1 MAIPFLNH
9 LDLRSVSE
17 LQNAILHKTT
27 SASASNVEGKVIYD
41 TGSDTI
47 KYYNGSEWIS
57 LTGEGTRYDLL
68 VPSGTT
74 AIRLEGV
81 TESGNTNDD
90 ITITGGTN
98 VTVTRTSAT
107 ELTIAST
114 DTNTNQL
121 TTFVVE
127 DGDGTE
133 VTISQ
138 GKEWKFVE
146 GGGIDIDWTDVDNG
160 TDLDPYD
167 LTFTVNAGTSN
178 IVDSAVT
185 TAKINDGAVTT
196 AKINDAAVTTAKIND
211 EAVTFAK
218 MQHIATQRIL
228 GRNTSGTGDVEAIT
242 PTTFRPFLKSSLG
255 GAFSSDALTI
265 GNGSSTIT
273 IPGDLVV
280 TGTTTTNNVETVS
293 TSNGVVF
300 EGNAADANEGTLLAG
315 TLTADRTYTLP
326 DATGTIAIIDDIP
339 TVNNSTITITAGN
352 ALTGGGTFTLNGSA
366 TTVTINHEDTSSQSS
381 INNSGLNVIQDVTV
395 DTYGHVTGL
404 GSVDLTSGVDG
415 RITAREFS
423 GTIGNGSATTINLE
437 NSGAS
442 APHINHGLGTDSTQ
456 FLVQLIEVSSGATVY
471 ADVVRNASGQVAC
484 TFAQAPASNA
494 IRVLITKIG

>member
-27 SASASNVEGKVIYD
+27 ESSASDVEGKIIYD

-47 KYYNGSEWIS
+47 KYYNGSTWIN
-57 LTGEGTRYDLL
+57 LDGTGDISAVNTASGSGLSGGATSGAVNLQVVLDDTTLEISTNTIQAKTAAIANAGTGLATADQIHTF
-68 VPSGTT
+68 VTT
-74 AIRLEGV
+74 QTDPIAAD
-81 TESGNTNDD
+81 TSGNAASATVLETARAINGVDFDGSGD
-90 ITITGGTN
+90 ITITAAGSTLSDTVPITKGGTGQTTAANAANALLN
-98 VTVTRTSAT
+98 V
-107 ELTIAST
+107 
-114 DTNTNQL
+114 
-121 TTFVVE
+121 
-127 DGDGTE
+127 
-133 VTISQ
+133 SQ
-138 GKEWKFVE
+138 G
-146 GGGIDIDWTDVDNG
+146 
-160 TDLDPYD
+160 
-167 LTFTVNAGTSN
+167 
-178 IVDSAVT
+178 
-185 TAKINDGAVTT
+185 GALS
-196 AKINDAAVTTAKIND
+196 I
-211 EAVTFAK
+211 
-218 MQHIATQRIL
+218 
-228 GRNTSGTGDVEAIT
+228 GD
-242 PTTFRPFLKSSLG
+242 
-255 GAFSSDALTI
+255 SSD
-265 GNGSSTIT
+265 TIT
-273 IPGDLVV
+273 IAGNLVV

-326 DATGTIAIIDDIP
+326 DATGTIALTDDLP
-339 TVNNSTITITAGN
+339 TVNNGTITITAGN

-366 TTVTINHEDTSSQSS
+366 TTVTIDHQDTSSQSS

-404 GSVDLTSGVDG
+404 GSVDLTSGIDG

-442 APHINHGLGTDSTQ
+442 APHIDHGLGTDSTQ

-471 ADVVRNASGQVAC
+471 ADVVRGSSGQVAC
-484 TFAQAPASNA
+484 TFASAPASNA

>member
-47 KYYNGSEWIS
+47 KYYNGSAWIS

-74 AIRLEGV
+74 AIRLEGA

-107 ELTIAST
+107 ELRIAST

-127 DGDGTE
+127 DGDSTE

-146 GGGIDIDWTDVDNG
+146 GGGININWSDVTDG
-160 TDLDPYD
+160 TDADPYD
-167 LTFTVNAGTSN
+167 LEFTVSAGTSN

-185 TAKINDGAVTT
+185 TAKINDAAVTT
-196 AKINDAAVTTAKIND
+196 VKINDAAVTTDKIND

-218 MQHIATQRIL
+218 IQHVATQRIL

-242 PTTFRPFLKSSLG
+242 PSTFRPFLKSSLG
-255 GAFSSDALTI
+255 GAFSSNGLTI
-265 GNGSSTIT
+265 GNNSSTIT

-300 EGNAADANEGTLLAG
+300 EGDAADANEGTLLAG
-315 TLTADRTYTLP
+315 TLTADRTYRLP
-326 DATGTIAIIDDIP
+326 DATGTIALTSDLP

-352 ALTGGGTFTLNGSA
+352 ALTGGGNFTLNGSA
-366 TTVTINHEDTSSQSS
+366 TTVTIDHEDTSSQSS
-381 INNSGLNVIQDVTV
+381 INNSGLDVIQDVTV

-404 GSVDLTSGVDG
+404 GSVDLTSGIDG

-442 APHINHGLGTDSTQ
+442 APHIDHGLGTDSTQ

-471 ADVVRNASGQVAC
+471 ADVVRGSGGQVAC
-484 TFAQAPASNA
+484 TFASAPASNA

>member
-47 KYYNGSEWIS
+47 KYFNGSEWIS

-74 AIRLEGV
+74 AIRLEGA

-146 GGGIDIDWTDVDNG
+146 GGGINIDWSDITDG
-160 TDLDPYD
+160 TDADPYD
-167 LTFTVNAGTSN
+167 LEFTVNAGTSN

-185 TAKINDGAVTT
+185 TAKINDSAVTT

-326 DATGTIAIIDDIP
+326 DATGTIALTSDID
-339 TVNNSTITITAGN
+339 NGTITITAG
-352 ALTGGGTFTLNGSA
+352 AGLVTGGTFTLNGGA
-366 TTVTINHEDTSSQSS
+366 AEITIDHEDTSSQASV
-381 INNSGLNVIQDVTV
+381 NGSGRTYIQDITL
-395 DTYGHVTGL
+395 DTYGHVTGIGTATETVTNTDNQL
-404 GSVDLTSGVDG
+404 G
-415 RITAREFS
+415 TAAS
-423 GTIGNGSATTINLE
+423 LIDVSNMGSNTVA
-437 NSGAS
+437 A
-442 APHINHGLGTDSTQ
+442 INHALDSKNII
-456 FLVQLIEVSSGATVY
+456 VQMYDTVTGNIVF
-471 ADVVRNASGQVAC
+471 ADVDHTDDNNVSI
-484 TFAQAPASNA
+484 TFAVTPTND
-494 IRVLITKIG
+494 IRVVFIDAKDGLSDITPTYS

>member
-9 LDLRSVSE
+9 LDLRNVSE
-17 LQNAILHKTT
+17 LQNVILHKTT
-27 SASASNVEGKVIYD
+27 AAAASNAEGKLIYD

-47 KYYNGSEWIS
+47 KYYNGTEWIS
-57 LTGEGTRYDLL
+57 LTGDTNTFRTIKVD
-68 VPSGTT
+68 TT
-74 AIRLEGV
+74 NNGV
-81 TESGNTNDD
+81 ANE
-90 ITITGGTN
+90 TIGSTQSLQLIGGTN
-98 VTVTRTSAT
+98 VSLSESDGIVTIT
-107 ELTIAST
+107 ST

-127 DGDGTE
+127 DGGTTE

-146 GGGIDIDWTDVDNG
+146 GGGIDISWTDTSDG
-160 TDLDPYD
+160 SDSDPYD
-167 LTFTVNAGTSN
+167 LSFTVNAGTSN

-185 TAKINDGAVTT
+185 TAKINNLAVTS
-196 AKINDAAVTTAKIND
+196 AKINDAAVITDKIND

-218 MQHIATQRIL
+218 MQHIATQKIL

-255 GAFSSDALTI
+255 GAFASNALTI

-300 EGNAADANEGTLLAG
+300 EGNSADDNEGTLLAG
-315 TLTADRTYTLP
+315 TLSADRTYTLP
-326 DATGTIAIIDDIP
+326 DASGTIALTSNLP
-339 TVNNSTITITAGN
+339 TVGDGTITITAGN
-352 ALTGGGTFTLNGSA
+352 ALTTGGSFTTNQSGN
-366 TTVTINHEDTSSQSS
+366 TTITLHHEDTSSQSS
-381 INNSGLNVIQDVTV
+381 IDNSGLNVIQDVTV

-404 GSVDLTSGVDG
+404 GSVDLSSGIDG

-423 GTIGNGSATTINLE
+423 GTIGNGSATEIVLE

-442 APHINHGLGTDSTQ
+442 APNIDHGLGTDSTQ
-456 FLVQLIEVSSGATVY
+456 FLVQLVEVSSGATVY
-471 ADVVRNASGQVAC
+471 ADVVRGSSGRVAC
-484 TFAQAPASNA
+484 TFASAPASNA